1 MNMRVKTYINIQK
14 GEGLMKKIFLLP
26 VLISILVLPL
36 KAQFVFDSSWY
47 CAYATWDHPDANATG
62 YNTASVAVLAPNTF
76 VAVINRP
83 ANNTAYLVGYR
94 NADSSNGRLGTYGYG
109 TTGVGGFRMQWV
121 SGFDVVEMLR
131 PWDIAASYTDSLVYV
146 ANNDT
151 VERNILVF
159 YLGQDSV
166 YSTDYRMATM
176 DNKPIFGID
185 VDANG
190 YVYVTKEG
198 NETDEY
204 GRVLVYNSIQND
216 AGWSGLHF
224 SQPLQ
229 VITMPEYGYIRG
241 VTASPDGKLL
251 YVSNYSKRKVYCYI
265 GSPTQGYTLYNG
277 FNFSIENDTIPNAA
291 GKRAGPLGLKL
302 MPNKNLLMV
311 ACDSLLGGGASYL
324 YGRVYIVNP
333 NTGEKLDTIDSAL
346 WNYLMTGAYNNRGD
360 DGKQGNVSGY
370 ASLYNVDVDN
380 QGNVYT
386 VSYYGWTVDKWVYT
400 GELPTI
406 PITILDVDRTD
417 IIPESFELKQ
427 NYPNPFNPIT
437 TIEFSLSE
445 RSKISLIV
453 YDMLG
458 EKVTELINNS
468 EFDAGTYKLTFDA
481 SRLTSGTYFYSLI
494 SGNHKLTR
502 KMTLIK

>member
-1 MNMRVKTYINIQK
+1 
-14 GEGLMKKIFLLP
+14 MKKILLSFLLFITIFLSP
-26 VLISILVLPL
+26 SR
-36 KAQFVFDSSWY
+36 AQVVFDSSWY

-62 YNTASVAVLAPNTF
+62 YNTASVAVLGPNKF
-76 VAVINRP
+76 VAVVNRP
-83 ANNTAYLVGYR
+83 SNNTAYLVGYR
-94 NADSSNGRLGTYGYG
+94 DADSMNGRLGTYGYG
-109 TTGVGGFRMQWV
+109 TTGVGGFRMQWI

-131 PWDIAASYTDSLVYV
+131 PWDVAGRLGDSLIYV

-159 YLGQDSV
+159 FLGQDSV
-166 YSTDYRMATM
+166 YSTEYRMATV
-176 DNKPIFGID
+176 DSKPIFGID

-216 AGWSGLHF
+216 PGWAGLHF

-229 VITMPEYGYIRG
+229 TITVPEYGYIRG
-241 VTASPDGKLL
+241 VAASPDGKIV

-265 GSPTQGYTLYNG
+265 GSPTTGYQLYNG

-291 GKRAGPLGLKL
+291 GKRAGPLGLKF
-302 MPNKNLLMV
+302 MPEKNLLLV

-333 NTGEKLDTIDSAL
+333 NTGEKLDTIDSAW

-370 ASLYNVDVDN
+370 ASLYNVDCDL

-400 GELPTI
+400 GILPTI
-406 PITILDVDRTD
+406 PITILDVEKLESN
-417 IIPESFELKQ
+417 PQSFELKQ
-427 NYPNPFNPIT
+427 NYPNPFNPKT
-437 TIEFSLSE
+437 TIEFSLNE
-445 RSKISLIV
+445 RSKISLVI
-453 YDMLG
+453 YNMLG
-458 EKVTELINNS
+458 EKITELISNS
-468 EFDAGTYKLTFDA
+468 EFDAGTYKVAFDA
-481 SRLTSGTYFYSLI
+481 SNLSSGTYLYSLKFGDRKI
-494 SGNHKLTR
+494 TK

>member
-1 MNMRVKTYINIQK
+1 
-14 GEGLMKKIFLLP
+14 MKKLLLSFLLIF
-26 VLISILVLPL
+26 ISFLSSQ
-36 KAQFVFDSSWY
+36 AQFVFDSSWY

-62 YNTASVAVLAPNTF
+62 YNTASVAVLGPNKF
-76 VAVINRP
+76 VAVVNRP

-94 NADSSNGRLGTYGYG
+94 DADSMNGRLGTYGYG
-109 TTGVGGFRMQWV
+109 TSGVGGFRMQWI

-131 PWDIAASYTDSLVYV
+131 PWDVAARWGDSLVYV

-166 YSTDYRMATM
+166 YSTDYRMATV
-176 DNKPIFGID
+176 DNQPIFGID

-198 NETDEY
+198 NETNQY

-216 AGWSGLHF
+216 PGWGGLHY

-229 VITMPEYGYIRG
+229 IITMPEYGFIRG
-241 VTASPDGKLL
+241 VTASPDGKII

-265 GSPTQGYTLYNG
+265 GSPTTGYQLYPG

-291 GKRAGPLGLKL
+291 GKRAGPLGLKF
-302 MPNKNLLMV
+302 MPDKNLLLV

-380 QGNVYT
+380 EYNVYT
-386 VSYYGWTVDKWVYT
+386 VSFYGWTVDKWVYS
-400 GELPTI
+400 GVLPTI
-406 PITILDVDRTD
+406 PITILDVERTETY
-417 IIPESFELKQ
+417 PETFDLKQ
-427 NYPNPFNPIT
+427 NYPNPFNPST
-437 TIEFSLSE
+437 TIEFSLNI
-445 RSKISLIV
+445 RSKISLII
-453 YDMLG
+453 YNSLG
-458 EKVTELINNS
+458 QEITSLISGS
-468 EFDAGTYKLTFDA
+468 EFDPGVYKIKFDA
-481 SRLTSGTYFYSLI
+481 SKLSSGTYFYSLI
-494 SGNHKLTR
+494 SGDKKITR